1 LVIPNEQ
8 RATPRGDFYGA
19 TPSGKFNKSGLGP
32 FFRPAA
38 TFQIVLTGPGQNMFS
53 STHLGE
59 IMETTCNQCKS
70 RFRITEK
77 QLKQAYGKVCCGEC
91 GSVFNAM
98 IGLKNY
104 DGELPP
110 DYLLQQYDEDEP
122 FIDDT
127 VTELVYADEP
137 SMHPNESEPENAP
150 ELSLHEAMYGSKRR
164 SFLTMSPLTWL
175 IGILL
180 LSAIGVAQAIYYQ
193 RYELIENPRYQQQVI
208 NICQLLPCA
217 PSQFSSTEQI
227 RLLERN
233 VFTHPVSSNALMMT
247 GSFVNKAPFAQKL
260 PDMLISLFDVKG
272 KLIANR
278 LFAAPEYLLTDKNR
292 SVMQPEKPVQFRLE
306 VIDPGVDAL
315 TYEFEFF

>member
-1 LVIPNEQ
+1 
-8 RATPRGDFYGA
+8 
-19 TPSGKFNKSGLGP
+19 
-32 FFRPAA
+32 
-38 TFQIVLTGPGQNMFS
+38 MFS

-59 IMETTCNQCKS
+59 VMETTCNQCKS
-70 RFRITEK
+70 RFRISER

-91 GSVFNAM
+91 GSVFNALL
-98 IGLKNY
+98 GLKNY

-110 DYLLQQYDEDEP
+110 DYLLHQLDPDEP
-122 FIDDT
+122 DVDDVDESMHAQQPSLLADDPTVDDT
-127 VTELVYADEP
+127 
-137 SMHPNESEPENAP
+137 P

-164 SFLTMSPLTWL
+164 SFLSMSPLTWL

-180 LSAIGVAQAIYYQ
+180 LSAMGVAQTIYYQ

-208 NICQLLPCA
+208 NICQLLPCSQ
-217 PSQFSSTEQI
+217 SQFSSTNQI

-233 VFTHPVSSNALMMT
+233 VFTHPVSSNALMIT
-247 GSFVNKAPFAQKL
+247 GSFVNQAPFAQKL

-278 LFAAPEYLLTDKNR
+278 VFMAPEYLLTDKNR
-292 SVMQPEKPVQFRLE
+292 RVMPPEKPVQFRLE
-306 VIDPGVDAL
+306 VMDPGTDAL

>member
-1 LVIPNEQ
+1 
-8 RATPRGDFYGA
+8 
-19 TPSGKFNKSGLGP
+19 
-32 FFRPAA
+32 
-38 TFQIVLTGPGQNMFS
+38 MFS

-59 IMETTCNQCKS
+59 VMETTCNQCKS
-70 RFRITEK
+70 RFRITER

-91 GSVFNAM
+91 GSVFNALH
-98 IGLKNY
+98 GLKNY

-110 DYLLQQYDEDEP
+110 DYLLQQFDEDEP
-122 FIDDT
+122 PVDDR
-127 VTELVYADEP
+127 VDDRLE
-137 SMHPNESEPENAP
+137 ESVQAEQLAMQAAEAEVETAP
-150 ELSLHEAMYGSKRR
+150 ELSLHEAMYGSQRR
-164 SFLTMSPLTWL
+164 SFFSMSPLTWL

-193 RYELIENPRYQQQVI
+193 RYELIKKPRYQQQVI

-217 PSQFSSTEQI
+217 QSQFSSTEQI

-260 PDMLISLFDVKG
+260 PDMLISLFDIKG

-278 LFAAPEYLLTDKNR
+278 VFTAPEYLLTDKNR
-292 SVMQPEKPVQFRLE
+292 RVMQPAKPVQFRLE
-306 VIDPGVDAL
+306 VVDPGTDAL